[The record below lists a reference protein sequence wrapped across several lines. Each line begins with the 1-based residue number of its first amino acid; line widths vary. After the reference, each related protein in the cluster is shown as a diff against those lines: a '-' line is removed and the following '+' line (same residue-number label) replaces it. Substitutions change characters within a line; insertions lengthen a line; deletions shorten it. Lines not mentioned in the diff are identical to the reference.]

1 MKDRKRVRLK
11 ERKNKW
17 SMSNAVKEKNSMLC
31 VGFPKER
38 GKMKKGRGEKKV
50 EWGGER
56 EKEKNGETALYCL
69 ESSGRHGTVKPV
81 WNYC

>member
-38 GKMKKGRGEKKV
+38 GKMKKGRGQKEKV
-50 EWGGER
+50 E
-56 EKEKNGETALYCL
+56 
-69 ESSGRHGTVKPV
+69 
-81 WNYC
+81 